1 MLGHFPP
8 VVQALLQNATLEE
21 EATGALRLLVADEVR
36 CRLLERKGFPTQ
48 LRERLRSLGREG
60 SISLGFRSEPAPAAE
75 PEPPLP
81 RLSRAPT
88 EKPEVVVGVPIAGRP
103 TPLEKVTPGAV
114 AVVRGRIFRREV
126 RSLRNGAETVRLGL
140 TDNETSIYL
149 KLYRPPDSSWSA
161 DRLTEGQGL
170 WARGRAEADD
180 GGEVFIRAKDLA
192 VFPWPERSD
201 PAPEKRVELHL
212 HTKMSA
218 MDSVLRLEETF
229 QLLRSW
235 GHKAVAIT
243 DHGVV
248 QAFPEAYELGKR
260 YGIKVILGLEAYL
273 VEDRPRLVWEP
284 RETPWEEE
292 EWVALDLETSGLSP
306 WGAEILEIG
315 AIRLRG
321 DEVAGEFHAVLKPE
335 LPVPPEILN
344 LTGLTAAELA
354 GGEEPGAVLERFRE
368 FLGTAGVIAH
378 NADFDAGFLR
388 HHFRLRGLP
397 RLKQPILDTL
407 AVGRLLLP
415 ELKRH
420 RLEDLGKALRVP
432 LEEHHRAM
440 SDARTAAGIWRHLLS
455 RLRER
460 GIRNALELD
469 QLGPEMAPAQWRSHH
484 AVILAKDEVGLE
496 RLYRLVSES
505 HLHGF
510 HRHPRIP
517 RSRLREREGLLLGSA
532 CQAGELYRAILSGQ
546 EEAVWEE
553 IAGFYD
559 YLEIQPVENNRF
571 LLNENPGLTVEGLQE
586 LNRLILDLGR
596 RLNKPVVAAGD
607 VHLLHPEDAIF
618 RQALQKAQ
626 HYRSVG
632 EGGPYLKSTAE
643 MLSEFGYLG
652 EAAAREVVVDSPA
665 RLAAGIAE
673 LRPIPDGLFTPE
685 MPEAEPAL
693 REMVRNRSAELYGQP
708 LPAPVAE
715 RIEREMQSIVQNG
728 FSVVYYIAHRLVK
741 KSLDDGYLV
750 GSRGSVG
757 SSLVATLAGITE
769 VNPLPPH
776 YLCPACRHSD
786 FEVGLE
792 YGSGFDLPN
801 RSCPVCGESL
811 GKDGQDIPFETFLGF
826 EGDKV
831 PDIDLNFSGPYQ
843 ATVHRYT
850 EEIFGRSSVF
860 RAGTIATIAER
871 TAFGLVKN
879 AFADRGLPGAEID
892 RLAQGL
898 TGVKRT
904 TGQHP
909 GGLMILPAHLDIH
922 RFTPIQRPADD
933 PEADVV
939 TTHFD
944 YHAIS
949 HRLLKLDI
957 LGHDDP
963 TVLRLLEDLTG
974 WPVRR
979 VPLDEPATLALFR
992 GLEGL
997 GVTAEAIGS
1006 EVGTIGLPE
1015 FGTRFVRGMLT
1026 ESRPETFSELVRISG
1041 LSHGTDVWTNNAQD
1055 LIREKRATLGE
1066 VIATRDDIMV
1076 YLMRAGLPP
1085 REAFRIMEQV
1095 RKGKG
1100 LSETDRELM
1109 RGSGVPDWYIGSCDR
1124 IRYMF
1129 PKAHAAA
1136 YVTMAVRIAYYKLH
1150 FPAAFYASFFTVRAN
1165 DFDVEVALAG
1175 EEALKERLRELEGLP
1190 APTVKERNLV
1200 GILEVVREMYLRGI
1214 HFLNVDLY
1222 QSDAEQF
1229 RLTPQGLVPPLVS
1242 IPGLGLTG
1250 AQRLTAARDAATFL
1264 SIDDVRRRARLSQ
1277 PILVA
1282 LDRLGAF
1289 KSLPA
1294 HDQLQLF

>member
-1 MLGHFPP
+1 MQH
-8 VVQALLQNATLEE
+8 ATLEE
-21 EATGALRLLVADEVR
+21 DPAGELRLLVADEVS
-36 CRLLERKGFPTQ
+36 CRLLERKGFPTE
-48 LRERLRSLGREG
+48 LRAWLTKLGREG
-60 SISLGFRSEPAPAAE
+60 NISLGYRSGPAPRLE
-75 PEPPLP
+75 PDPPLVITP
-81 RLSRAPT
+81 RGPT
-88 EKPEVVVGVPIAGRP
+88 EKPEVVVGTAISGRP
-103 TPLEKVTPGAV
+103 IPLAKVVAGSV
-114 AVVRGRIFRREV
+114 AVVRGRIFRLEV
-126 RSLRNGAETVRLGL
+126 RTLRNGAEAVRLGI
-140 TDNETSIYL
+140 TDDETSLYL
-149 KLYRPPDSSWSA
+149 KMYRSPGSSWSTE
-161 DRLTEGQGL
+161 RLAEGQGL
-170 WARGRAEADD
+170 WARGRAEADGE
-180 GGEVFIRAKDLA
+180 GGEVFLRGKDLA
-192 VFPWPERSD
+192 VFPWPERTD

-229 QLLRSW
+229 QLLSRW
-235 GHKAVAIT
+235 GHSAVAIT

-260 YGIKVILGLEAYL
+260 YGLKVIFGLEAYL
-273 VEDRPRLVWEP
+273 VDDQPPLVREP
-284 RETPWEEE
+284 RRTPWAEE
-292 EWVALDLETSGLSP
+292 EWVVLDLETSGLSP

-315 AIRLRG
+315 AVRLRG
-321 DEVAGEFHAVLKPE
+321 DEVLGEFQAILKPAG
-335 LPVPPEILN
+335 PVPPEILT

-354 GGEEPGAVLERFRE
+354 GGEEPGEVLGRFRE
-368 FLGTAGVIAH
+368 FLGAAGVIAH

-388 HHFRLRGLP
+388 HHFRLLGLP
-397 RLKQPILDTL
+397 PLKQPILDTL
-407 AVGRLLLP
+407 AVGRVLLP

-432 LEEHHRAM
+432 LQEHHRAL
-440 SDARTAAGIWRHLLS
+440 SDARTAAGIWRNLLG

-460 GIRNALELD
+460 GIGNSQELND
-469 QLGPEMAPAQWRSHH
+469 LGPEMARAHLRSHH
-484 AVILAKDEVGLE
+484 AVILVKDQPGLE

-517 RSRLREREGLLLGSA
+517 RSVLRERDGLLIGSA

-546 EEAVWEE
+546 EPEVWEE

-571 LLNENPGLTVEGLQE
+571 LLKENPGLTVAGLQD

-596 RLNKPVVAAGD
+596 RLGKPVVAAGD
-607 VHLLHPEDAIF
+607 VHFLHPDDQIY
-618 RQALQKAQ
+618 RQALLKAQ
-626 HYRSVG
+626 GYRSTE
-632 EGGPYLKSTAE
+632 EGGLYLRSTAE
-643 MLSEFGYLG
+643 MLDEFSYLG
-652 EAAAREVVVDSPA
+652 TETARQVVIDAPVALADSIDA
-665 RLAAGIAE
+665 LQ
-673 LRPIPDGLFTPE
+673 PIPDGLFTPE

-693 REMVRNRSAELYGQP
+693 REMVWQRAAEMYGET

-715 RIEREMQSIVQNG
+715 RIEREMSSIVQNG

-776 YLCPACRHSD
+776 YLCPSCHHSD
-786 FEVGLE
+786 FAVGLE
-792 YGSGFDLPN
+792 YGSGFDLPG
-801 RSCPVCGESL
+801 RACPVCGENL

-831 PDIDLNFSGPYQ
+831 PDIDLNFSGQYQ

-850 EEIFGRSSVF
+850 EELFGRSSVF

-871 TAFGLVKN
+871 TAFGLVKS
-879 AFADRGLPGAEID
+879 AFADRALSGAEVD
-892 RLAQGL
+892 RLALGL

-933 PEADVV
+933 QEADVV

-974 WPVRR
+974 WSVHS
-979 VPLDEPATLALFR
+979 VPLDEPATLSLFS
-992 GLEGL
+992 GVEEL
-997 GVTAEAIGS
+997 GVSPEAIGS

-1026 ESRPETFSELVRISG
+1026 ETRPRTFSELIRISG
-1041 LSHGTDVWTNNAQD
+1041 LSHGTDVWTNNAQE
-1055 LIREKRATLGE
+1055 LIRDKRANLAE

-1076 YLMRAGLPP
+1076 YLMREGLPP
-1085 REAFRIMEQV
+1085 REAFRIMERV
-1095 RKGKG
+1095 RKGQG
-1100 LSETDRELM
+1100 LTEADRELM
-1109 RGSGVPDWYIGSCDR
+1109 RTSGVPDWYVGSCDR

-1136 YVTMAVRIAYYKLH
+1136 YVTMAVRIAYYKVH
-1150 FPAAFYASFFTVRAN
+1150 FPAAFYASFFTVRGN
-1165 DFDVEVALAG
+1165 DFDVEIALAG
-1175 EEALKERLRELEGLP
+1175 LGALEERLKELEGLP

-1200 GILEVVREMYLRGI
+1200 GLLEVVREMYLRGI
-1214 HFLNVDLY
+1214 NFLTVDLY
-1222 QSDAEQF
+1222 ESDPVRF
-1229 RLTPQGLVPPLVS
+1229 RLTPKGLLPPLIS

-1250 AQRLTAARDAATFL
+1250 VQRLAAAREEASFL
-1264 SIDDVRRRARLSQ
+1264 SIDDVRRRARLPQ
-1277 PILVA
+1277 PILAV
-1282 LDRLGAF
+1282 LERLGAF